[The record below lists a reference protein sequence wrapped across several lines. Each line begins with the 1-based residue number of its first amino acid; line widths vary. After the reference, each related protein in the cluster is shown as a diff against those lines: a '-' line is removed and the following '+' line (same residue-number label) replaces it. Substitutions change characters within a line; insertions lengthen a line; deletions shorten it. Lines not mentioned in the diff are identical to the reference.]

1 MFLSQGWIIACYE
14 DALLEMMKFH
24 VKTCSEG
31 CRLIQV
37 FPIVIVTFSLLGM
50 CCALNSE
57 IAFKNT
63 TFGDLVFKS
72 QNETR
77 EKRRIK
83 SAPGLRAGVSLVLD
97 MHSNRASFGTI
108 PDVSRAF
115 SVFIGGSTDFPV
127 LKEQS
132 LLVESGREHR
142 LQLSAEVM
150 DESIF

>member
-1 MFLSQGWIIACYE
+1 MI
-14 DALLEMMKFH
+14 KFH

-37 FPIVIVTFSLLGM
+37 FPIVIVTFSLLGV

-63 TFGDLVFKS
+63 SFGDLVFEA
-72 QNETR
+72 QNETK

-83 SAPGLRAGVSLVLD
+83 SATGLRAGVSLVLD

-115 SVFIGGSTDFPV
+115 SVVIGGSKDFPV

-142 LQLSAEVM
+142 LQLSAEVV
-150 DESIF
+150 DESIFYKFIICTF